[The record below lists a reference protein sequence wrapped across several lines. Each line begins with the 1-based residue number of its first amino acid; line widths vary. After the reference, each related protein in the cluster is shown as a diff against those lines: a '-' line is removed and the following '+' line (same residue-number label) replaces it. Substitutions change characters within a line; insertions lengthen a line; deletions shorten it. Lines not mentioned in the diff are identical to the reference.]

1 MDYKDQMTES
11 GLPMSTIIALSNK
24 RGTIPQQGM
33 DPTGGQEID
42 PSTPQV
48 SVDVSSDDPGL
59 LDTVVDVGKGIIGGV
74 GDAINETS
82 DFIHGAANWV
92 DNKLGTHVVNER
104 NEWRLPEMKEN
115 VTAYGKLARGVSQFA
130 AGFVGAGKLLKAA
143 KVLQGTSKYTT
154 LARGMA
160 EGAITDAVAFD
171 GHDERLS
178 NLIEEFPELSNPIT
192 RYLSSKDSDTDA
204 EGRFKNAL
212 EGLALGGLTEPIFA
226 GVKAIKQMRGA
237 KTVAEKARIQE
248 EVAEFM
254 NGKTLDTEEAVEDVI
269 VNELTSRRATPA
281 DEANKLHDEF
291 ADAARAPRQV
301 QEEAAGDAGARQAR
315 PAGLAEFAEAGST
328 KSNREYK
335 AKLNVDEF
343 YQVISNSKNMDEALD
358 LAAESVN
365 FERWLFED
373 RDQETGLRG
382 LADALFD
389 KTVKSKGKEAHETIY
404 RESVDMLTRAGF
416 NTDKII
422 EMAQSGAKKL
432 AELARETYVARMT
445 LGALVKEST
454 RIATLIDT
462 GRYQLKDLV
471 MFHLLHKDVQDLH
484 IAVADMRTGWGRGLS
499 SQKMTVDLGNLPD
512 TKMKVGADTTGD
524 VAQEAA
530 AKQTIRPEDIRNMT
544 EEQIRDYMVRNGLD
558 PNKIKQTARIVRMAD
573 GDPLVVSRIMNR
585 AFSGSKW
592 GLYTEYWMNSLLS
605 GYKTQIVNITG
616 NTIKSIM
623 MPAEK
628 IIGGAMMSDNTMIR
642 EGLQTYTGMVKFFG
656 DAIGCAKRAFIAE
669 NNILDAGHSVF
680 DAPSHQI
687 SYENIKR
694 LMLSSKMKG
703 ASIADLDAAQLSPVE
718 ELVARS
724 MEYLG
729 RVIRLPS
736 RFLLTGDE
744 FFKQLN
750 FRANL
755 YAKLHTEALEKFGR
769 NGDPDVMA
777 RWVMQEMDTYFERGG
792 RAVDFNAVEANARAN
807 SLTGQLPPD
816 VEAKLK
822 RMQKNSDSSLRYAQ
836 EATWTQA
843 LGYGYGQSLQRLAAE
858 HPTFRI
864 VMPFIRTPTNIFR
877 DFVAHTP
884 GIANLT
890 KRYKAAIAQGG
901 EAAAIAKGQLAT
913 GSMLWITGI
922 SLAHSGMLTGAPP
935 KDKKELEQ
943 LRATGWQPW
952 SVKIDG
958 KYYPYNRLDPIGM
971 FLGMAADLNRVFQ
984 ELDTEDAGD
993 VAAHAMIALTHNLAS
1008 KSYLRGLVNALQAI
1022 MDPDRNAMS
1031 FIKGLAASHLPF
1043 SGLMRNIRMD
1053 IADDHM
1059 REARGLLDY
1068 IMNTIPGMSDDLPAK
1083 RNWVTGKPI
1092 DYVMVGQDKND
1103 PVFDELLRLGKAIP
1117 GAPDRR
1123 IYGNN
1128 ELTPQQYSRLL
1139 ELHGTI
1145 KLQGKTLYE
1154 RLDELFRSKKY
1165 DINRERFDDPP
1176 LGMEGGPRAEVVKKI
1191 ITAYRNAA
1199 KKQLLREDRDLL
1211 AKVEATRRRNTA
1223 IKKGALTRSTEEQ
1236 FANLLQY

>member
-11 GLPMSTIIALSNK
+11 GLPMSTLIALSNK
-24 RGTIPQQGM
+24 RGTISQQQQQGI
-33 DPTGGQEID
+33 DPTDGQEID

-48 SVDVSSDDPGL
+48 SVDVSSDDPGF

-92 DNKLGTHVVNER
+92 DNKLGAHVVNER

-115 VTAYGKLARGVSQFA
+115 ATAYGKLARGVSQFA

-192 RYLSSKDSDTDA
+192 RYLSSKDTDSEA
-204 EGRFKNAL
+204 EGRFKNTL
-212 EGLALGGLTEPIFA
+212 EGLALGGLTETVFR
-226 GVKAIKQMRGA
+226 GVKAIKQMREA

-248 EVAEFM
+248 EAAEFM
-254 NGKTLDTEEAVEDVI
+254 NGKTLDTEEAVEDAV
-269 VNELTSRRATPA
+269 VNELTSRRVTPA
-281 DEANKLHDEF
+281 DEANKIHDEF
-291 ADAARAPRQV
+291 ADAAGAPRQV
-301 QEEAAGDAGARQAR
+301 QEEAAGDAG
-315 PAGLAEFAEAGST
+315 AEFAEAGST

-358 LAAESVN
+358 MAAESVN

-404 RESVDMLTRAGF
+404 RESVDMLSRAGF

-462 GRYQLKDLV
+462 GRHQLKDLV
-471 MFHLLHKDVQDLH
+471 MFYLLHKDVQDLH

-512 TKMKVGADTTGD
+512 TKMKVGADVAGD

-544 EEQIRDYMVRNGLD
+544 EEQIRDYMVRSGLD
-558 PNKIKQTARIVRMAD
+558 PNKIKQTARIVRMAN

-628 IIGGAMMSDNTMIR
+628 IIGGAMMFDKTMIR

-669 NNILDAGHSVF
+669 NNILDTAQSIF
-680 DAPSHQI
+680 DAPTHQI

-694 LMLSSKMKG
+694 MMLSSKMKG

-718 ELVARS
+718 EIMARS
-724 MEYLG
+724 LDYLG

-750 FRANL
+750 FRSNL
-755 YAKLHTEALEKFGR
+755 YAKLHTEALDKFGQ
-769 NGDPDVMA
+769 NADPDVIA

-792 RAVDFNAVEANARAN
+792 RAVDFDAVEANART
-807 SLTGQLPPD
+807 SSPTGQLPPD

-822 RMQKNSDSSLRYAQ
+822 RMQKNSNSSLRYAQ

-843 LGYGYGQSLQRLAAE
+843 LGYGYGQSLQRFAAE

-890 KRYKAAIAQGG
+890 RRYKEAIAQGG

-922 SLAHSGMLTGAPP
+922 SLANSGMLTGAPP
-935 KDKKELEQ
+935 KDRKELEQ

-958 KYYPYNRLDPIGM
+958 KYYSYNRLDPIGM
-971 FLGMAADLNRVFQ
+971 FLGMAADLNRTMQ

-1053 IADDHM
+1053 MADDHM
-1059 REARGLLDY
+1059 REARSLLDY
-1068 IMNTIPGMSDDLPAK
+1068 MMNTVPGMSDDLPAK

-1145 KLQGKTLYE
+1145 KIQGKTLYE
-1154 RLDELFRSKKY
+1154 RLDELFKSKKY

-1176 LGMEGGPRAEVVKKI
+1176 LGMDGGPRAETVKKI

>member
-1 MDYKDQMTES
+1 MNELQQTGQGDPS
-11 GLPMSTIIALSNK
+11 LAALSALT
-24 RGTIPQQGM
+24 GYPTTGAPAPQEPQPQE
-33 DPTGGQEID
+33 PTPAPVAEQEA
-42 PSTPQV
+42 PAQV
-48 SVDVSSDDPGL
+48 SLDVSSDDPGL
-59 LDTVVDVGKGIIGGV
+59 MDTVVDVGKGVIGGV

-82 DFIHGAANWV
+82 DFIHGAANWA
-92 DNKLGTHVVNER
+92 DNKLGTDVIDEQND
-104 NEWRLPEMKEN
+104 WRLPEMKEN
-115 VTAYGKLARGVSQFA
+115 ATAYGKLARGVSQFA
-130 AGFVGAGKLLKAA
+130 AGFVGAGKFLKAA
-143 KVLQGTSKYTT
+143 KVLQGTGKYMT

-160 EGAITDAVAFD
+160 QGAVTDAVAFD

-192 RYLSSKDSDTDA
+192 RYLASKDSDSDA
-204 EGRFKNAL
+204 EGRFKNTL
-212 EGLALGGLTEPIFA
+212 EGLALGGLTETIFA
-226 GVKAIKQMRGA
+226 GVKAMKQMRGA
-237 KTVAEKARIQE
+237 KTVAEQARIQE
-248 EVAEFM
+248 EAAEAM
-254 NGKTLDTEEAVEDVI
+254 SGAVRDSNEAIEDAV
-269 VNELTSRRATPA
+269 VDELSSRRALPA
-281 DEANKLHDEF
+281 GEANRLHDEF
-291 ADAARAPRQV
+291 TDAALAPRQV
-301 QEEAAGDAGARQAR
+301 QEEAAGDAGA
-315 PAGLAEFAEAGST
+315 EFAEAGST
-328 KSNREYK
+328 KSNRDYK
-335 AKLNVDEF
+335 AKLNADEL
-343 YQVISNSKNMDEALD
+343 YRVISNSKNMDEALD
-358 LAAESVN
+358 MASESVN
-365 FERWLFED
+365 FQRWIFED
-373 RDQETGLRG
+373 RNQENGLRG
-382 LADALFD
+382 IANAMFD
-389 KTVKSKGKEAHETIY
+389 RTVKAKGKEAHETIY
-404 RESVDMLTRAGF
+404 RESVDMLTKAGF
-416 NTDKII
+416 NTDKTI

-445 LGALVKEST
+445 LGAMVKEST

-462 GRYQLKDLV
+462 GRHQFKDLV

-484 IAVADMRTGWGRGLS
+484 IAVADMRTGWGRGLN
-499 SQKMTVDLGNLPD
+499 SQKMTVNLGNLPD
-512 TKMKVGADTTGD
+512 AKMKVGTDAADD

-530 AKQTIRPEDIRNMT
+530 ERTIRPEDIKNMS
-544 EEQIRDYMVRNGLD
+544 EEQIRDYMMRNGLD
-558 PNKIKQTARIVRMAD
+558 PNKIKQTARIVRMTG
-573 GDPLVVSRIMNR
+573 GDPLIVSRLMNK

-605 GYKTQIVNITG
+605 GYKTQIVNMTS
-616 NTIKSIM
+616 NSIKSIM

-628 IIGGAMMSDNTMIR
+628 ILGGAVTFDRTMIR
-642 EGLQTYTGMVKFFG
+642 EGLQAYTGMVKFFG
-656 DAIGCAKRAFIAE
+656 DAIGCAKKAFIAE
-669 NNILDAGHSVF
+669 NNVLDAAQSVF
-680 DAPSHQI
+680 DAPTHQI
-687 SYENIKR
+687 SYDNIKR
-694 LMLSSKMKG
+694 MMLSSKMKG

-718 ELVARS
+718 EIMARS

-750 FRANL
+750 FRSNL

-792 RAVDFNAVEANARAN
+792 RAVDFDAVEANARAN
-807 SLTGQLPPD
+807 SPTGQLPPD

-822 RMQKNSDSSLRYAQ
+822 RMQKNSNSSLRYAQ
-836 EATWTQA
+836 ETTWTQA
-843 LGYGYGQSLQRLAAE
+843 LGYGYGQSLQRFAAE

-890 KRYKAAIAQGG
+890 RRYKEAIAQGG

-922 SLAHSGMLTGAPP
+922 SLANSGMLTGAPP

-943 LRATGWQPW
+943 LQATGWQPW

-958 KYYPYNRLDPIGM
+958 KYYSYNRLDPIGM
-971 FLGMAADLNRVFQ
+971 FLGMAADLNRVSQ

-993 VAAHAMIALTHNLAS
+993 VAAHAMIALMHNLTS
-1008 KSYLRGLVNALQAI
+1008 KSYLKGITDALQAI

-1031 FIKGLAASHLPF
+1031 YIKGLAASQLPF
-1043 SGLMRNIRMD
+1043 SGLMRNVRMD
-1053 IADDHM
+1053 MADDHM

-1068 IMNTIPGMSDDLPAK
+1068 MMNTIPGMSDDLPAK
-1083 RNWVTGKPI
+1083 RNWVNGKPL

-1117 GAPDRR
+1117 GAPDRK
-1123 IYGNN
+1123 IKGNN
-1128 ELTPQQYSRLL
+1128 DLTPQQYSRFL
-1139 ELHGTI
+1139 ELHGTVKI
-1145 KLQGKTLYE
+1145 QGKTLYE
-1154 RLDELFRSKKY
+1154 RLDELFKSEKY

-1176 LGMEGGPRAEVVKKI
+1176 LGMDGGPRAETVKKI

-1199 KKQLLREDRDLL
+1199 KTQLLREDRDLL
-1211 AKVEATRRRNTA
+1211 ALVETNRRTNTA
-1223 IKKGALTRSTEEQ
+1223 VKKGALTRSTEAQ

>member
-11 GLPMSTIIALSNK
+11 GLPMSTLIALSNK
-24 RGTIPQQGM
+24 RGTISQQQQQGI
-33 DPTGGQEID
+33 DPTDGQEID
-42 PSTPQV
+42 QSTPQV
-48 SVDVSSDDPGL
+48 SVDVSSDDPGF

-92 DNKLGTHVVNER
+92 DNKLGTDVIDEQND
-104 NEWRLPEMKEN
+104 WRLPEMKEN

-212 EGLALGGLTEPIFA
+212 EGLALGGLTETIFA
-226 GVKAIKQMRGA
+226 GVRAIKQMRGA
-237 KTVAEKARIQE
+237 KTAAEKARIQE
-248 EVAEFM
+248 EVAEFL
-254 NGKTLDTEEAVEDVI
+254 NGKTLDTEEAVEDAI

-301 QEEAAGDAGARQAR
+301 QEEAAGDAG
-315 PAGLAEFAEAGST
+315 AEFAEAGST

-432 AELARETYVARMT
+432 AELARETYIARMT

-454 RIATLIDT
+454 RIATIIDT
-462 GRYQLKDLV
+462 GRHQLKDLV

-499 SQKMTVDLGNLPD
+499 SQKMTVNIGNLPD
-512 TKMKVGADTTGD
+512 VEMKVGADTAGD

-530 AKQTIRPEDIRNMT
+530 ERTIRPEDIRNMS
-544 EEQIRDYMVRNGLD
+544 EEQIRDYMIRNGLD
-558 PNKIKQTARIVRMAD
+558 PNKIKQTARIVRMAG
-573 GDPLVVSRIMNR
+573 GDPLVVSRLMHK
-585 AFSGSKW
+585 AFNGSKW

-605 GYKTQIVNITG
+605 GYKTQIVNIAG

-628 IIGGAMMSDNTMIR
+628 IIGGAMMSDKTMIR

-687 SYENIKR
+687 SYKNIKR
-694 LMLSSKMKG
+694 MMLSSRMDG
-703 ASIADLDAAQLSPVE
+703 APTYALDAALLNPVE
-718 ELVARS
+718 EIIARS

-750 FRANL
+750 FRSNL
-755 YAKLHTEALEKFGR
+755 YAKLHTEALKKFGR

-777 RWVMQEMDTYFERGG
+777 RWVMQEMDTYFEQGG
-792 RAVDFNAVEANARAN
+792 RAVDFNAVEARALAN
-807 SLTGQLPPD
+807 SPIGKLPPS
-816 VEAKLK
+816 VKAKLK
-822 RMQKNSDSSLRYAQ
+822 RMQKISDSSLRYAQ
-836 EATWTQA
+836 ETTWTQA
-843 LGYGYGQSLQRLAAE
+843 LGYGYGQSLQRFAAE

-890 KRYKAAIAQGG
+890 RRYKEAIAQGG
-901 EAAAIAKGQLAT
+901 EVAAIAKGQLAT

-922 SLAHSGMLTGAPP
+922 SLANSGMLTGAPP

-971 FLGMAADLNRVFQ
+971 FLGMAADLNRTLH
-984 ELDTEDAGD
+984 ELETEDAAD
-993 VAAHAMIALTHNLAS
+993 VAGHAMIALMHNLTS
-1008 KSYLRGLVNALQAI
+1008 KSYLKGITDALQAI

-1031 FIKGLAASHLPF
+1031 YIKGLAASHLPF

-1059 REARGLLDY
+1059 REARGILDY
-1068 IMNTIPGMSDDLPAK
+1068 MMNTIPGMSDDLPAK
-1083 RNWVTGKPI
+1083 RNWITGKPI

-1103 PVFDELLRLGKAIP
+1103 PVFDELLRLGRAIP

-1154 RLDELFRSKKY
+1154 RLDELFKSKKY

>member
-1 MDYKDQMTES
+1 MDEIQQAGQVDPS
-11 GLPMSTIIALSNK
+11 LVALSALT
-24 RGTIPQQGM
+24 GYPITGAPAPQEVQPQE
-33 DPTGGQEID
+33 PTVPAPVEE
-42 PSTPQV
+42 PEATPQV
-48 SVDVSSDDPGL
+48 SLDVSSDDPGL

-82 DFIHGAANWV
+82 DFIHGTVNWV
-92 DNKLGTHVVNER
+92 DNKLGTDVIDEQND
-104 NEWRLPEMKEN
+104 WRLPEMKEN
-115 VTAYGKLARGVSQFA
+115 VTAYGKLARGVSQFV

-143 KVLQGTSKYTT
+143 KVLQGISKYTT

-160 EGAITDAVAFD
+160 EGAIADAVAFD

-212 EGLALGGLTEPIFA
+212 EGLALGALTEPIFA
-226 GVKAIKQMRGA
+226 GVRAIKQMRGA
-237 KTVAEKARIQE
+237 KTIAEKARIQE
-248 EVAEFM
+248 EAAKVMSGAVRDS
-254 NGKTLDTEEAVEDVI
+254 NEAIEDAV
-269 VNELTSRRATPA
+269 VDELSSRYATHA
-281 DEANKLHDEF
+281 GEGDKLHDEF
-291 ADAARAPRQV
+291 ADAALAPRQV
-301 QEEAAGDAGARQAR
+301 QEEAAGDAS
-315 PAGLAEFAEAGST
+315 AEFTEAGST

-358 LAAESVN
+358 MAAESVN
-365 FERWLFED
+365 FERWLFEA

-404 RESVDMLTRAGF
+404 RESVDMLSRAGF

-462 GRYQLKDLV
+462 GRHQLKDLV

-512 TKMKVGADTTGD
+512 TKMKVGADAAGD

-544 EEQIRDYMVRNGLD
+544 EEQIWDYMVRSGLD
-558 PNKIKQTARIVRMAD
+558 PNKIKQTARIVRMAN

-605 GYKTQIVNITG
+605 GYKTQIVNIAG

-628 IIGGAMMSDNTMIR
+628 ILGGAMTFDRTMIR

-669 NNILDAGHSVF
+669 NNILDTAQSIF
-680 DAPSHQI
+680 DAPTHQI

-694 LMLSSKMKG
+694 MMLSSKMKG

-718 ELVARS
+718 EIMARS
-724 MEYLG
+724 LDYLG

-750 FRANL
+750 FRSNL
-755 YAKLHTEALEKFGR
+755 YSKLHIEALDKFGQ
-769 NGDPDVMA
+769 NADPDVIA

-792 RAVDFNAVEANARAN
+792 RAVDFDAVEANARAN
-807 SLTGQLPPD
+807 SPTGQLPPD

-822 RMQKNSDSSLRYAQ
+822 RMQKNFNSSLRYAQ
-836 EATWTQA
+836 ETTWTQA
-843 LGYGYGQSLQRLAAE
+843 LGYGYGQSLQRFAAE

-890 KRYKAAIAQGG
+890 RRYKEAIAQGG

-922 SLAHSGMLTGAPP
+922 SLANSGMLTGAPP
-935 KDKKELEQ
+935 KDRKELEQ

-958 KYYPYNRLDPIGM
+958 KYYSYNRLDPIGM
-971 FLGMAADLNRVFQ
+971 FLGMAADLNRTMQ

-993 VAAHAMIALTHNLAS
+993 VAAHAMIALTHNLTS
-1008 KSYLRGLVNALQAI
+1008 KSYLKGITDALQAI

-1031 FIKGLAASHLPF
+1031 YIKGLAASQLPF
-1043 SGLMRNIRMD
+1043 SGLMRNVRMD
-1053 IADDHM
+1053 MADDHM

-1068 IMNTIPGMSDDLPAK
+1068 MMNIIPGMSDDLPAK
-1083 RNWVTGKPI
+1083 RNWVNGKPI

-1145 KLQGKTLYE
+1145 KIQGKTLYE
-1154 RLDELFRSKKY
+1154 RLDELFKSKKY

-1176 LGMEGGPRAEVVKKI
+1176 LGMDGGPRAETVKKI

-1223 IKKGALTRSTEEQ
+1223 IKKGALTQSTEEQ